1 MSTVGLAGAWHNRP
15 MTALSPQEIYDFH
28 DQGYL
33 IVRAL
38 ASPNECA
45 HLLGVARDHL
55 ARAVA
60 PLEYEADVGYPG
72 APRAQSAPGGRTVR
86 RLLQAYAR
94 DPAFAS
100 WAQDARV
107 LARVRQLLGAPLIL
121 PQAHHNCVMTKQPN
135 FSSET
140 HWHQDIRYW
149 SYIRPDLI
157 NVWLALG
164 NETRENGCLM
174 VLPRSHR
181 QELVRAR
188 FDDALFLRP
197 DLPENRALIDTGVPV
212 ELVAGDVLFF
222 HARCLH
228 AAARN
233 RTDAG
238 KFSLVFTYRAQNNE
252 PLAGSRSAGV
262 DEIQLG

>member
-1 MSTVGLAGAWHNRP
+1 MSGAVRPCDNRG
-15 MTALSPQEIYDFH
+15 MNSALSPQEVQTFH
-28 DQGYL
+28 DNGYL

-38 ASPNECA
+38 ASSAECA
-45 HLLGVARDHL
+45 HLLAVARDHL
-55 ARAVA
+55 ARAVP

-72 APRAQSAPGGRTVR
+72 APPTLSAPGGRTVR

-94 DPAFAS
+94 DAAFAS
-100 WAQDARV
+100 WAQDSRV
-107 LARVRQLLGAPLIL
+107 VTRVRQLLDAPLVL
-121 PQAHHNCVMTKQPN
+121 PQAHHNCVMTKQPH

-149 SYIRPDLI
+149 SYTRPDLV

-164 NETRENGCLM
+164 SETRDNGCLM
-174 VLPRSHR
+174 VLPGTHR

-188 FDDALFLRP
+188 FDEALFLRA
-197 DLPENRALIDTGVPV
+197 DLPENQALIATRVYA
-212 ELVAGDVLFF
+212 ELAAGDVLFF

-233 RTDAG
+233 RTDTA

-252 PLAGSRSAGV
+252 PLANTRSTGV
-262 DEIQLG
+262 AEIRLD